1 MKTALL
7 FGATGLTGMYLLDEL
22 VKNNTY
28 TKIKVFGR
36 KNQSYESD
44 KIELHTIDLNKLED
58 FSELIIG
65 DDLFCCLGTTVK
77 NAGSKEATRI
87 VDFDYPVKIAEI
99 ASKNKVKNF
108 VVVSTLGANP
118 KSASFYLKSKG
129 MMEEAIKDL
138 DFVSLHALRPSMLL
152 GKRNEF
158 RFGEA
163 IGKIF
168 INLFGWLM
176 ISKLRRFKAVHS
188 KDVARAMVYLANNH
202 YSDFVI
208 PSDKIKGLAIS

>member
-28 TKIKVFGR
+28 AKIKVFGR
-36 KNQSYESD
+36 KNRSYDSD

-77 NAGSKEATRI
+77 NAGSKEATRM
-87 VDFDYPVKIAEI
+87 VDFNYPVKIAEI

-108 VVVSTLGANP
+108 VVISTLGANP
-118 KSASFYLKSKG
+118 KSSSFYFKNKG
-129 MMEEAIKDL
+129 IMEEAIKYL

-158 RFGEA
+158 RFGE
-163 IGKIF
+163 IVGKAF
-168 INLFGWLM
+168 IHLFGWLM
-176 ISKLRRFKAVHS
+176 IGKLRRFKAVHS
-188 KDVARAMVYLANNH
+188 KDVARAMIFLANNN
-202 YSDFVI
+202 YGDFVI
-208 PSDKIKGLAIS
+208 HSEKIKELAIS